1 MKVNP
6 ESEPFRNF
14 SKKNVVAQGIFL
26 KSFQTVTADIDV
38 EELSISS
45 IVTFPKTTHRPHLV
59 TNGFKE
65 ENQED
70 TKVVLKLDRVK
81 GRLNIAV
88 LTRERIAISKFD
100 G

>member
-1 MKVNP
+1 MKL
-6 ESEPFRNF
+6 FI
-14 SKKNVVAQGIFL
+14 Q
-26 KSFQTVTADIDV
+26 SFQTVTADIDV

-45 IVTFPKTTHRPHLV
+45 IVTFPKTTNLPHLV

-65 ENQED
+65 DNEVE
-70 TKVVLKLDRVK
+70 TKIILKLERVK

-100 G
+100 GWPEVSSD

>member
-1 MKVNP
+1 MSHV
-6 ESEPFRNF
+6 EIFQ
-14 SKKNVVAQGIFL
+14 KKCGSSRHFL

-70 TKVVLKLDRVK
+70 TKVVLKLDKVK

-100 G
+100 GWPEVSS